1 MINPED
7 ELSLRVFHIVFIVLS
22 ILLMVGF
29 GIWGVFQGDNLYLSL
44 GIISFVIGILLIFY
58 LMKIVRKFK
67 QVNSMQE

>member
-1 MINPED
+1 
-7 ELSLRVFHIVFIVLS
+7 LSLRVFHIVFIVLS

>member
-1 MINPED
+1 
-7 ELSLRVFHIVFIVLS
+7 LS

>member
-1 MINPED
+1 M
-7 ELSLRVFHIVFIVLS
+7 SLRVFHIVFIVLS
-22 ILLMVGF
+22 ILLTVGF
-29 GIWGVFQGDNLYLSL
+29 GIWGLFQGDNLYLSL